1 MMYEGQTAEPAGW
14 SRACTAEETA
24 LNPDD
29 LDIRL
34 KTAAAI
40 TRDAG
45 KLALDFFNRRDQLD
59 IELKGMQD
67 LVSVADR
74 KTEDLIRA
82 GLSAAFPHDAIIG
95 EEGGTEAAGAD
106 GMLWI
111 IDPIDG
117 TMNFLRG
124 LPYWSVAVAL
134 MVDRE
139 LMMGLTYDPVHD
151 ELYTARRGAGAFR
164 NGQPI
169 SVSGIDDP
177 EKAVIGATFS
187 FKMSID
193 DYGELLNA
201 ILRGGS
207 DHRRLGSTALMMA
220 HVADGRLDACATLK
234 CNSWDVIGGLML
246 VHEAGGVASDFQ
258 DGAALDETN
267 RCYGAAPGLAEHVRN
282 LPGFHD

>member
-1 MMYEGQTAEPAGW
+1 MTPK
-14 SRACTAEETA
+14 
-24 LNPDD
+24 D

-45 KLALDFFNRRDQLD
+45 KLALDFFHRRDQLD

-74 KTEDLIRA
+74 KTEDVIRE
-82 GLSAAFPHDAIIG
+82 GLAAAFPDDAVIG
-95 EEGGTEAAGAD
+95 EEGGTEAAGAA
-106 GMLWI
+106 GPLWI

-124 LPYWSVAVAL
+124 IPYWSVAVAL
-134 MVDRE
+134 MVDRK
-139 LMMGLTYDPVHD
+139 LMMGITYDPVHD
-151 ELYTARRGAGAFR
+151 ELYTARRGTGAFR
-164 NGQPI
+164 NGQSI
-169 SVSGIDDP
+169 QVSGINDP
-177 EKAVIGATFS
+177 KQAVIGATFS

-193 DYGELLNA
+193 AHGELVNA
-201 ILRGGS
+201 ILYGGS

-220 HVADGRLDACATLK
+220 HVADGRLDACATLL

-246 VHEAGGVASDFQ
+246 VEEAGGVASDFQ
-258 DGAALDETN
+258 DGAALDEQN
-267 RCYGAAPGLAEHVRN
+267 RCYGATPGLAQHVKS
-282 LPGFHD
+282 LPGLSD

>member
-1 MMYEGQTAEPAGW
+1 M
-14 SRACTAEETA
+14 A
-24 LNPDD
+24 LDH

-34 KTAAAI
+34 KAAAAI

-45 KLALDFFNRRDQLD
+45 KLALDFFHRRDQLD

-67 LVSVADR
+67 LVSIADR
-74 KTEDLIRA
+74 KTEDMIRD
-82 GLSAAFPHDAIIG
+82 GLAAAFPDDAIIG
-95 EEGGTEAAGAD
+95 EEGGAEAAGAG

-124 LPYWSVAVAL
+124 VPYWSVAVAL
-134 MVDRE
+134 MVDQE
-139 LMMGLTYDPVHD
+139 LTLGLTYDPVHD
-151 ELYTARRGAGAFR
+151 ELYVARRGAGAFR

-177 EKAVIGATFS
+177 KQAVIGATFS

-193 DYGELLNA
+193 AYGELLNA
-201 ILRGGS
+201 ILQGGS

-220 HVADGRLDACATLK
+220 HVADGRLDACVTLK

-246 VHEAGGVASDFQ
+246 VQEAGGVASDFQ
-258 DGAALDETN
+258 DGVSLDQTN
-267 RCYGAAPGLAEHVRN
+267 RCYGATSGLAEHVRS
-282 LPGFHD
+282 LPGFRD